1 MVVSRDSHCGLDCGR
16 EETKLGRG
24 EDTSGAGSQEA
35 REWRRGS
42 VMRIREKP
50 VCDGEKMCFYT
61 GRKEGT
67 RQKHSKLGHGVSASG
82 VARLE
87 RRTSLLSILSSKVP
101 LPVRVL
107 PEMLCAEFRSLV
119 FESTSSLLLTDGR
132 NMAHFARPHVV
143 HVDHGR
149 PTPSGP

>member
-1 MVVSRDSHCGLDCGR
+1 METRERDEDKRKTCLR
-16 EETKLGRG
+16 WG
-24 EDTSGAGSQEA
+24 EDVLLYG
-35 REWRRGS
+35 
-42 VMRIREKP
+42 
-50 VCDGEKMCFYT
+50 T
-61 GRKEGT
+61 GGT